1 MITLSTLDVN
11 PRHLTDT
18 AAKDETV
25 DGIFSYTENNMELLK
40 KPLEFDLVVKF
51 QRSQLPQ

>member
-25 DGIFSYTENNMELLK
+25 DSIFSSTENNMELLK

>member
-18 AAKDETV
+18 AVKDETV
-25 DGIFSYTENNMELLK
+25 DGIFSSTENNMELLK

-51 QRSQLPQ
+51 QRSQLLQ